1 MVKAWAAKHITAI
14 KVMLHG
20 GALLPLC
27 WLAWQTF
34 SQQLGGDPVQYLT
47 HFTGKG
53 ALNLLFVTL
62 LISPA
67 AKWIKWGFLLQTR
80 RLLGLWVLAYALIHV
95 AIFWLLDLAGR
106 IDLFVEE
113 VIKRPYITLGLVA
126 LLLLMALGVTSA
138 NRIRRKMGRNWQK
151 LHNWVYLAALLVPI
165 HYYWSVK
172 SAVLEPSIY
181 ILIAAFLLLLR
192 RHKLMSHL
200 PAKVKAKV
208 A

>member
-1 MVKAWAAKHITAI
+1 MVKTWVARHISTV

-20 GALLPLC
+20 AALLPLC

-53 ALNLLFVTL
+53 ALNLLFITL
-62 LISPA
+62 LISPV

-95 AIFWLLDLAGR
+95 GIFWLLDLAGR

-113 VIKRPYITLGLVA
+113 VIKRPYITLGLIA
-126 LLLLMALGVTSA
+126 LLLLIALGITSA

-151 LHNWVYLAALLVPI
+151 LHNWVYLIVLLVPI

-172 SAVLEPSIY
+172 SAVFEPTIY
-181 ILIAAFLLLLR
+181 LIIAALLLLLR
-192 RHKLMSHL
+192 RQKLMAYI
-200 PAKVKAKV
+200 PKKIRPKV